1 MQKRKSNEQEANPRP
16 RKFLVLISVLTIN
29 IGIKTFFNVKMPVPQ
44 CDILRCSP
52 LLFHLNVDIN
62 NDRRTTLQ
70 AAPAEETHAKLI
82 SHMKVTDDAGI
93 LTRSCS
99 M

>member
-29 IGIKTFFNVKMPVPQ
+29 TEIKTFFNNKMPVPQ
-44 CDILRCSP
+44 CDILRRYSSITT
-52 LLFHLNVDIN
+52 IN

-70 AAPAEETHAKLI
+70 AAPAEVAHAK
-82 SHMKVTDDAGI
+82 
-93 LTRSCS
+93 
-99 M
+99 